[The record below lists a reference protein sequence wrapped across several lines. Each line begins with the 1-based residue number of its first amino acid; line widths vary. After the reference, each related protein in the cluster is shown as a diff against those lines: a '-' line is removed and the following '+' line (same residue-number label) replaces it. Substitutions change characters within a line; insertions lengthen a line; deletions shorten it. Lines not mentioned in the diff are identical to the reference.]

1 MKKQRIALV
10 GTGGRGL
17 SFIEPVATTYRDRHE
32 LVALADPS
40 PTRLAYYNE
49 MIVRRFRGTPVPTY
63 AAADFDRLLR
73 EQKPDLVIVCTID
86 RTHHEYI
93 VQALDAGA
101 DVITEKPMT
110 IDEVKCRAIFDAIA
124 RSGRSVRVAFNYRWG
139 QFRTK
144 VKELLT
150 ARTIGTVR
158 SVNLEYLLDTS
169 HGADYFRRWHAHMAE
184 SGGLLV
190 HKSTHHF
197 DLVNWWLD
205 AIPAQAFAHG
215 DLVFYGQR
223 NAAARGDQAL
233 AGYERYTGTAAA
245 RNDPFNLDLSSTE
258 SFRRL
263 YLEAEPDTGYLR
275 DRNVFRPDIDIFDNM
290 TALVR
295 YRTGEMLTYSLVAYS
310 PREGMRV
317 TFNGDR
323 GRLEYHEFIGSHM
336 NRAVPSEEFRLE
348 NHGSA
353 EAEGEWIR
361 VFPHFQPSYRVDLP
375 ANALPH
381 GGADL
386 AMWERLF
393 AGSATPDP
401 WQRGAGYEQGAA
413 SILVGIA
420 ANRSIATGQPVRLA
434 DMFPL
439 RPEAR
444 KLSELI

>member
-144 VKELLT
+144 VKELLA

-184 SGGLLV
+184 SGGLLE

-290 TALVR
+290 TALVPLEDGA
-295 YRTGEMLTYSLVAYS
+295 TMVPKDGLSLKDILQHFLDFRFATVKRRFEYQL
-310 PREGMRV
+310 RVLRRRIHILEG
-317 TFNGDR
+317 FAII
-323 GRLEYHEFIGSHM
+323 F
-336 NRAVPSEEFRLE
+336 
-348 NHGSA
+348 
-353 EAEGEWIR
+353 
-361 VFPHFQPSYRVDLP
+361 
-375 ANALPH
+375 NALDRAIKLIRESSGKPD
-381 GGADL
+381 AAEKLKKAFALDDEQTTAILDAQLYKIAQMEIQKILEEL
-386 AMWERLF
+386 AEKKK
-393 AGSATPDP
+393 
-401 WQRGAGYEQGAA
+401 EAA
-413 SILVGIA
+413 
-420 ANRSIATGQPVRLA
+420 
-434 DMFPL
+434 
-439 RPEAR
+439 
-444 KLSELI
+444 K